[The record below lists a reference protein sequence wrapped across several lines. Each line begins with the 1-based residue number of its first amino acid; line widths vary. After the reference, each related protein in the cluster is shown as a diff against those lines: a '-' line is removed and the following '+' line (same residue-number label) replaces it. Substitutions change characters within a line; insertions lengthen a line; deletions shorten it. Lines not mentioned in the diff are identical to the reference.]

1 MPIKPINVPWSGG
14 KRNLPRPYDED
25 LSKVL
30 LYVKGR
36 NRREQARKANSLD
49 VASYLHAGME
59 LLDQHLGLGGGCA
72 CRHWHDRS
80 RLLSFLSQRCVE
92 EMAQQDP
99 FSFSPPG
106 KAKRL
111 RNYWDPHQDFIADL
125 VNFAM
130 WAENYRPGYRD
141 ILADLTGKLAG
152 GPDFASAV
160 HEATYSYA
168 ADGTGQ
174 ATIRLSLA
182 LMAACG
188 EDPDIAAAISR
199 GYRNYLGL
207 WESMYKE
214 VMSARRLR
222 LRPGLTLRDL
232 TNAISAATDGIILRA
247 AGDPQAGV
255 LDRAHGR
262 SLLGHITLSIIYG
275 FCEPEDDADGLPL
288 EQAVAGLLR
297 LPPGMGRPRTAVHRR
312 SAAIWPS

>member
-1 MPIKPINVPWSGG
+1 MPGMQINKPWGGG
-14 KRNLPRPYDED
+14 KRHLPAPYNQD
-25 LSKVL
+25 LAGVL

-36 NRREQARKANSLD
+36 SKRDRARKANSLD

-59 LLDQHLGLGGGCA
+59 LLDQHLGPGGGCT

-92 EMAQQDP
+92 DMAQRGP
-99 FSFSPPG
+99 SSFFKPE
-106 KAKRL
+106 ARRL
-111 RNYWDPHQDFIADL
+111 RKYWDPHQDFIADL

-130 WAENYRPGYRD
+130 WTENYRPGYRD
-141 ILADLTGKLAG
+141 ILTDLAGKLAS
-152 GPDFASAV
+152 GPDFVQAV

-168 ADGTGQ
+168 AEGTGQ

-207 WESMYKE
+207 WQGLYQE

-222 LRPGLTLRDL
+222 LRPGLTPRDL
-232 TNAISAATDGIILRA
+232 TNAISAATDGVILRA
-247 AGDPQAGV
+247 AGDPRAGV
-255 LDRAHGR
+255 LDHAHRR
-262 SLLGHITLSIIYG
+262 SLLGHITLAIIYA
-275 FCEPEDDADGLPL
+275 FVEPEDDTDGLTL
-288 EQAVAGLLR
+288 EQAVAAR
-297 LPPGMGRPRTAVHRR
+297 Y
-312 SAAIWPS
+312 